1 MDESIA
7 RMGEWVTAREDG
19 ILSCIGLGSCIGLA
33 LVDRRNAV
41 AGLAHV
47 MLPAAPGADPA
58 QPGKYADLA
67 VPALIEAVLALGAT
81 RPRLEAALVG
91 GAQMFSFGT
100 GSGQDIGARNAQ
112 AVTAQLEQARIRIAG
127 VATGGDRGRSVKV
140 HVADGAVV
148 YREAAG
154 TPVELIV
161 APALGVAA

>member
-1 MDESIA
+1 VDELIA

-19 ILSCIGLGSCIGLA
+19 VLSCIGLGSCIGLA

-47 MLPAAPGADPA
+47 MLPAAPAGDVE

-67 VPALIEAVLALGAT
+67 VPALVEAVLALGAT
-81 RPRLEAALVG
+81 RPRIEAALVG
-91 GAQMFSFGT
+91 GAQMFSFGG
-100 GSGQDIGARNAQ
+100 GSGQDIGARNAA
-112 AVTAQLEQARIRIAG
+112 AVTAELQRARIRLAG

-140 HVADGAVV
+140 HVCGGAVV

-154 TPVELIV
+154 APVDLLGR
-161 APALGVAA
+161 ALVGAAA